1 VDGDRATG
9 GRPAADGGH
18 PVTTL
23 IDRFHRFLYGLG
35 DGVML
40 FLQALYWCRAAPRN
54 ADKIVT
60 HLLEFGNATLP
71 IASLMAVFIGGVLAL
86 QTGSRL
92 ALFGLEGN
100 IGSIVGLS
108 MVKELGPVMTSLL
121 VAGRVGSATAAEVG
135 AMNVYEE
142 IDALKTLDINP
153 VRYLV
158 MPRLLASVLA
168 VPALCMYVNVIGLL
182 GGALVSW
189 VNPKIGVSLRLFRLN
204 FQEVVKFSDVLDSVI
219 KSVVFGVAV
228 AITCCYVGLRT
239 RGGPEEIGRAV
250 TRAVVLSFML
260 IFVLNYLITRALM

>member
-1 VDGDRATG
+1 MR
-9 GRPAADGGH
+9 R
-18 PVTTL
+18 L
-23 IDRFHRFLYGLG
+23 WERLQRFLQALG
-35 DGVML
+35 EGTML
-40 FLQALYWCRAAPRN
+40 FLQALYWCKAAPRN
-54 ADKIVT
+54 MDKILA

-92 ALFGLEGN
+92 AQFGLEGN
-100 IGSIVGLS
+100 IGGIVGLS

-121 VAGRVGSATAAEVG
+121 VAGRVGSAIAAEVG

-158 MPRLLASVLA
+158 MPRLLAGVLA
-168 VPALCMYVNVIGLL
+168 GPALCMYVNVIGLL
-182 GGALVSW
+182 GGGIVSS

-204 FQEVVKFSDVLDSVI
+204 FQEVVKFSDVLDSII
-219 KSVVFGVAV
+219 KSAVFGIVV
-228 AITCCYVGLRT
+228 TVTCCYVGLRT
-239 RGGPEEIGRAV
+239 TGGPEEIGRAV

-260 IFVLNYLITRALM
+260 IFVLNYLITRSLM